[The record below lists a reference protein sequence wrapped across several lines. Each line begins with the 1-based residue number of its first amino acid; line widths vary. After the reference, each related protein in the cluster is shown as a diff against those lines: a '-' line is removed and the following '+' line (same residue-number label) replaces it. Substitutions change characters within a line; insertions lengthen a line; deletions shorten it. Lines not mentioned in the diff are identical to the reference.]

1 MYSWTHTLYL
11 EILPCSPCSSHGH
24 WFARELGME
33 SRAPG
38 GSTGR
43 PAGRRNDSSHKAM
56 GSVCTT
62 GPQLADTSDMGKGG
76 PFLGTSPRS
85 PWGSSSIF
93 VPVQSKKVWRL
104 RWVWSH
110 FYLLFLLFT
119 CFFKHSHR
127 CSKNTQTHIHTLSA
141 PASCSFDHRERSF
154 SCYPWLHV
162 RSSATDTH
170 FKEAQI
176 ASLLCHTHESESEHI
191 LYMHTHLSH
200 VNDTKLTALSNMIK
214 SEVHLLSKFPWNL
227 KLLDLR

>member
-24 WFARELGME
+24 WFARELGTE

-93 VPVQSKKVWRL
+93 VPVQSKKV
-104 RWVWSH
+104 
-110 FYLLFLLFT
+110 
-119 CFFKHSHR
+119 
-127 CSKNTQTHIHTLSA
+127 
-141 PASCSFDHRERSF
+141 
-154 SCYPWLHV
+154 
-162 RSSATDTH
+162 
-170 FKEAQI
+170 
-176 ASLLCHTHESESEHI
+176 
-191 LYMHTHLSH
+191 
-200 VNDTKLTALSNMIK
+200 
-214 SEVHLLSKFPWNL
+214 
-227 KLLDLR
+227 